1 MKNPIKNKIILTA
14 CCLFLLVGNG
24 ESQIMKKLTDKLGQ
38 KAVNESTESVKKN
51 KEKNGEKSAFEEMF
65 SQEGGMD
72 ISALLGGSKDY
83 KAPAQYSF
91 DFQVTMKMSMEK
103 GKPMTQVWKYNTQEG
118 YFGMENSGML
128 IIYDIGSD
136 VMVTIDPKGKSYTAM
151 STKLMSSIGESME
164 EENEESIPEMIK
176 TNETK
181 TILGYKATKYTME
194 DDQMKGEFWM
204 APEVP
209 FDQSA
214 MAKSINSYGKNQKSL
229 PDNLQGFMMEMK
241 AYDKNS
247 KTVSNLEVLQLGAI
261 NEVIKMGDFKNGM
274 AF

>member
-1 MKNPIKNKIILTA
+1 
-14 CCLFLLVGNG
+14 
-24 ESQIMKKLTDKLGQ
+24 MKKLTDKLGQ
-38 KAVNESTESVKKN
+38 KALNESAESVKGKQEKKQDKN
-51 KEKNGEKSAFEEMF
+51 ALGEMLSG
-65 SQEGGMD
+65 EGGMD
-72 ISALLGGSKDY
+72 ISALLGGSSEY
-83 KAPAQYSF
+83 KAPNQYSF
-91 DFQVTMKMSMEK
+91 DFQVTMKMAMDK
-103 GKPMTQVWKYNTQEG
+103 GKPMTQVWKYNAKEG

-128 IIYDIGSD
+128 IIYDIDSD
-136 VMVTIDPKGKSYTAM
+136 VMVTIDPKAKSFHAM
-151 STKLMSSIGESME
+151 STKLMGSFGANSE
-164 EENEESIPEMIK
+164 EEDNDNIPEMIK

-181 TILGYKATKYTME
+181 TILGYKATKYTMD

-214 MAKSINSYGKNQKSL
+214 MAKSISSYGKNQKPL

-247 KTVSNLEVLQLGAI
+247 KTVSTLEVIQLGVI
-261 NEVIKMGDFKNGM
+261 NEVIEMREYKNGM